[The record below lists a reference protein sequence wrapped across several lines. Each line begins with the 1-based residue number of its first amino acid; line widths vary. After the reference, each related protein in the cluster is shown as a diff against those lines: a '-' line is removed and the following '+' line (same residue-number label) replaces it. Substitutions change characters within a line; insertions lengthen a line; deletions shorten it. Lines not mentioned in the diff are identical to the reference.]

1 MPTHYAEVLKF
12 SLIFVAVATI
22 PVLIWYLFDAV
33 LIVVGA
39 LVLAALLRLGS
50 EPFTN
55 WLGVPQSLAL
65 VLSGLLILAFIAGA
79 GFLFGTAVST
89 QLQEVVQRAGSAE
102 QAIGAA
108 LRGSQLGQTLLQHM
122 SGPNLSLTEVLSRFF
137 AISTGFLEALVVL
150 LISGAYIAAQP
161 QLYRDGLIQLF
172 PPRRHALAAET
183 VDDIAR
189 ALRLWLLGQLIQM
202 VLIGLLSTLAVWLI
216 GLPAPIALGL
226 IAGVAEFVPYLGPIL
241 AAIPAVLVAFTKSPD
256 AVLWTILAYIL
267 IHQTEGNL
275 IVPLVQRT
283 LVFIPPAVMLL
294 AIVVISFL
302 FGTVAMVFAAPITVI
317 AFVAVKKLY
326 VRDTLGERTEI
337 PGEAKQR

>member
-89 QLQEVVQRAGSAE
+89 QFQEVVQRAGSAE
-102 QAIGAA
+102 QA
-108 LRGSQLGQTLLQHM
+108 M
-122 SGPNLSLTEVLSRFF
+122 
-137 AISTGFLEALVVL
+137 
-150 LISGAYIAAQP
+150 
-161 QLYRDGLIQLF
+161 
-172 PPRRHALAAET
+172 
-183 VDDIAR
+183 
-189 ALRLWLLGQLIQM
+189 
-202 VLIGLLSTLAVWLI
+202 
-216 GLPAPIALGL
+216 
-226 IAGVAEFVPYLGPIL
+226 
-241 AAIPAVLVAFTKSPD
+241 
-256 AVLWTILAYIL
+256 
-267 IHQTEGNL
+267 
-275 IVPLVQRT
+275 
-283 LVFIPPAVMLL
+283 
-294 AIVVISFL
+294 
-302 FGTVAMVFAAPITVI
+302 FAAPITVI
-317 AFVAVKKLY
+317 VFVAVKKLY